1 MNEKNLKK
9 TKELIKYMT
18 TEELQQKLSD
28 HNTDVYSEE
37 VFGIIKAEL
46 DARCRAK
53 GKTNPKKRNGFKE
66 VLFVIV
72 LIALILSAT
81 NPSKADYAK
90 YLAEQD
96 AKLQIAEET
105 VTSANYLILS
115 VFAADSGGEKIRA
128 VGILNKFILLD

>member
-1 MNEKNLKK
+1 MSEKNIKK
-9 TKELIKYMT
+9 TKELIKYMNA
-18 TEELQQKLSD
+18 EELQQKLSE
-28 HNTDVYSEE
+28 HNTDLYSEE

-46 DARCRAK
+46 DARCKAR
-53 GKTNPKKRNGFKE
+53 GKTALKKRNGFKE
-66 VLFVIV
+66 VLFVI
-72 LIALILSAT
+72 ALIVILLSAT

-105 VTSANYLILS
+105 VTSVNYLILS

-128 VGILNKFILLD
+128 VGILSKFIRLD